1 MQKGF
6 FFIHP
11 PPPRLHHFPLPA
23 SPPCASWS
31 LLGFTLNSPPPATGW
46 ALCCCSVRL
55 RWRSTPLLREKEQI
69 YFFFSQTSLRAQ
81 RKVPDERLR
90 LSSALLLLRRGRKSP
105 SLQQQ
110 RTVKTSLRG
119 GGKKA
124 GVELAGG
131 SLLAHRCRGE
141 MVAFTAVLHVQPFL
155 RLRAAS
161 IKHLKD
167 GR

>member
-6 FFIHP
+6 FFIH
-11 PPPRLHHFPLPA
+11 PPRLHHFPLPA

-46 ALCCCSVRL
+46 ALCCCSVCL
-55 RWRSTPLLREKEQI
+55 RWRSTPLLREKEQV
-69 YFFFSQTSLRAQ
+69 FFSQTSLRAQ

-119 GGKKA
+119 GKKA
-124 GVELAGG
+124 GVQLAGG

-141 MVAFTAVLHVQPFL
+141 MIAFTAVLHVQPFFTIAPCFHQASL
-155 RLRAAS
+155 RRT
-161 IKHLKD
+161 ITIFP
-167 GR
+167 